1 MFSIALLLLFG
12 KSHPLV
18 VAMMMMMMM
27 IMIHLRRREKATK
40 NTVDTT

>member
-18 VAMMMMMMM
+18 VAMMMMMM

>member
-1 MFSIALLLLFG
+1 LLFG

-18 VAMMMMMMM
+18 VAMMMMMM